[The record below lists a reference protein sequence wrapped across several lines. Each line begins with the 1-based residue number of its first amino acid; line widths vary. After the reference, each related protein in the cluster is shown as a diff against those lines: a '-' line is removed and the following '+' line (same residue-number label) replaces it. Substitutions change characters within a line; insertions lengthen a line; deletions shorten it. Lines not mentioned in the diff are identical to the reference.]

1 MKVTETTRELVQR
14 KEELKAERLAQL
26 LSLGFN
32 IETRIDLGEM
42 DQAMFNSLKLGVEA
56 AKREKE
62 DAEAGKI
69 AKIKAE
75 AAENERIRKENER
88 LQKEAAE
95 AEAAAEAERKRQS
108 ELNKGD
114 EDKVKDLISD
124 ITALKSK
131 YTFKSKYNKRMYND
145 FGYLVDKIINRIKK

>member
-32 IETRIDLGEM
+32 IETRIDLGDM
-42 DQAMFNSLKLGVEA
+42 DQAMFDSLKLGVEA

-88 LQKEAAE
+88 LQA
-95 AEAAAEAERKRQS
+95 AAAEAERKRQS

-114 EDKVKDLISD
+114 EDKMKDLISD
-124 ITALKSK
+124 ITALKTK
-131 YTFKSKYNKRMYND
+131 YNFKSKYNKRMYND

>member
-75 AAENERIRKENER
+75 AAENERIRKE
-88 LQKEAAE
+88 AAE
-95 AEAAAEAERKRQS
+95 AEEIEKQRQA

-114 EDKVKDLISD
+114 EDKMKDLISD
-124 ITALKSK
+124 ITALKTK
-131 YTFKSKYNKRMYND
+131 YNFKSKYNKRMYND

>member
-1 MKVTETTRELVQR
+1 MPKQ
-14 KEELKAERLAQL
+14 K
-26 LSLGFN
+26 
-32 IETRIDLGEM
+32 
-42 DQAMFNSLKLGVEA
+42 
-56 AKREKE
+56 
-62 DAEAGKI
+62 KI

-88 LQKEAAE
+88 LQ
-95 AEAAAEAERKRQS
+95 EAAAAAERKRQS

-124 ITALKSK
+124 ITALKTK
-131 YTFKSKYNKRMYND
+131 YNFKSKYNKRMYND

>member
-32 IETRIDLGEM
+32 IETRIDLGDM

-62 DAEAGKI
+62 DAEAK
-69 AKIKAE
+69 KNCK
-75 AAENERIRKENER
+75 
-88 LQKEAAE
+88 
-95 AEAAAEAERKRQS
+95 
-108 ELNKGD
+108 NKSRSG
-114 EDKVKDLISD
+114 
-124 ITALKSK
+124 
-131 YTFKSKYNKRMYND
+131 
-145 FGYLVDKIINRIKK
+145 